1 MAMSAT
7 SDLLELDETLNE
19 LAKLYQF
26 RSPDDRLY
34 GALTVSQSYCLR
46 ILYFHGPRAMGELA
60 ADLDVRLST
69 MTGVVDQLEEKGLVE
84 RVDHPDDRRSLHV
97 KLTVKGQTLYH
108 DAHDAFLSHLAPLFD
123 GRTPAVRRQALEFLA
138 EIIRAVQGWRDNP
151 RKVRR
156 HGKTN
161 S

>member
-1 MAMSAT
+1 MAMT
-7 SDLLELDETLNE
+7 QDLLRLADTLND
-19 LAKLYQF
+19 LATLYQF
-26 RSPDDRLY
+26 RSLDDRLY

-46 ILYFHGPRAMGELA
+46 ILYFQGPRAMGELA

-69 MTGVVDQLEEKGLVE
+69 MTGVIDQLEEKGLVE

-97 KLTVKGQTLYH
+97 KLTAKGRTLYRG
-108 DAHDAFLSHLAPLFD
+108 AHDAFLSHLKPLLE
-123 GRTPAVRRQALEFLA
+123 GRPPAVRQQLLEFLA

-156 HGKTN
+156 NGKKN

>member
-1 MAMSAT
+1 MLPAIVASAAAQKNMVPRT
-7 SDLLELDETLNE
+7 DLGEPGWAFWERRSLNPHRVVG
-19 LAKLYQF
+19 LL
-26 RSPDDRLY
+26 
-34 GALTVSQSYCLR
+34 
-46 ILYFHGPRAMGELA
+46 PRAMGELA

-123 GRTPAVRRQALEFLA
+123 GRTPTVRRQALEFLA

-151 RKVRR
+151 RRVRR